1 MFRAITEDLLISGFL
16 FNLPKLNFQM
26 EKTVKLYIQLS
37 LTVALM
43 LGELGVGFITNSV
56 ALIADAFHMLNDV
69 ISLVIAIYAVYV
81 IN

>member
-1 MFRAITEDLLISGFL
+1 
-16 FNLPKLNFQM
+16 M